1 MMNKR
6 NYTQTPPLGIA
17 KGIIPFARRRRN
29 AIIKKARSASKLAFM
44 VLLLFVCGCKNYM
57 HSSKSDAFAYRT
69 ATAEIKP
76 RRAVSA
82 NSFWSKN
89 EPAQLTE
96 KQHEMASY
104 AWAYFTRTVFPE
116 TGLPQGAVGSDTL
129 TMDNIAGYL
138 AALTCAKRIGVLADI
153 EFHER
158 MTKLVTW
165 LNKMQ
170 LNSLGLP
177 NTFYSGRTGQSLNGV
192 SQPGEDGHSAL
203 DIGRLLIWLRIVRN
217 EFPTHAAAI
226 DRAVLRWNF
235 RKLIDADGLL
245 YGSYYRD
252 GGLHSYR
259 EGRFGELQY
268 AAKGFALW
276 GFKIDASIQSGK
288 TSLITV
294 NNILL
299 PFDNRY
305 SHISPIPRPQGEPRQ
320 TGAVTTTAPL
330 LDGMESDW
338 LIPMKGTDYEVWKID
353 QKSLQ
358 LAQALYA
365 VQKLR
370 YKVEGMLTARSV
382 HNLDRPPYFVI
393 DSVFALG
400 DPFVTMDKSGNPQP
414 KQACISTGAAFQL
427 WAMFEGTYTDL
438 LMDSVNSLFDQYGGW
453 YAGSYENGGATNKAI
468 SLNDNA
474 VILESLAF
482 MLSGPLFRSNPQPG
496 YWELTLEA
504 ESFEAL
510 GLPPVKFQK
519 QFQPMLDTRKAEPR
533 P

>member
-1 MMNKR
+1 MNKR
-6 NYTQTPPLGIA
+6 NYTQRPPLGIA

-29 AIIKKARSASKLAFM
+29 AIIKKARSASKLIFM
-44 VLLLFVCGCKNYM
+44 VLLLLICGCKNYI
-57 HSSKSDAFAYRT
+57 HSSKGEPFAYRT

-76 RRAVSA
+76 RRVASA

-96 KQHEMASY
+96 KQQEMASY

-116 TGLPQGAVGSDTL
+116 TGLPQGAVGSDSL
-129 TMDNIAGYL
+129 TMTNVAGYL
-138 AALTCAKRIGVLADI
+138 AALTCAKRIGVLEDI

-170 LNSLGLP
+170 LNSLGVP
-177 NTFYSGRTGQSLNGV
+177 NTFYNGRTGQSQNGIN
-192 SQPGEDGHSAL
+192 QPGEDGHSAL
-203 DIGRLLIWLRIVRN
+203 DIGRLLTWLRIVRN

-226 DRAVLRWNF
+226 DRTVMRWNF

-245 YGSYYRD
+245 YGSYYRN
-252 GGLHSYR
+252 GQLHSYR

-276 GFKIDASIQSGK
+276 GFKIDGSVQSDK

-305 SHISPIPRPQGEPRQ
+305 SQISPIPRPQGEPRQ

-330 LDGMESDW
+330 LDGMEFNW
-338 LIPMKGTDYEVWKID
+338 LIPAKGTDYETWKID
-353 QKSLQ
+353 QKALQ

-365 VQKLR
+365 VQKSR
-370 YKVEGMLTARSV
+370 YKVEGMLTARSG

-400 DPFVTMDKSGNPQP
+400 DPFSTMDKSGNPQP
-414 KQACISTGAAFQL
+414 KQACISTRAAFQL
-427 WAMFEGTYTDL
+427 WAMFEGQYTDL
-438 LMDSVNSLFDQYGGW
+438 LMDAVEPLFDQYGGW

-482 MLSGPLFRSNPQPG
+482 MLSGPLFKSNQQPG
-496 YWELTLEA
+496 YWELTLKA
-504 ESFEAL
+504 ESFEAR
-510 GLPPVKFQK
+510 GLPPEKFQQ
-519 QFQPMLDTRKAEPR
+519 QFQPMLDTRKTEPQ